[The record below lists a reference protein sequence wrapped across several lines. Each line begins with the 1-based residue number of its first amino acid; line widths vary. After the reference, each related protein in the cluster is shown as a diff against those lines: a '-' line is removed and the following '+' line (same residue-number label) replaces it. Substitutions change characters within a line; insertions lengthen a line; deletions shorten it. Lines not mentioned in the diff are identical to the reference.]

1 MDNAI
6 LKPYVNLKGSKEEDS
21 HIHNNYCF
29 LLLRKKEEGKCRQHL
44 LPIKQKSRIMFISGL
59 KNNPTWHIQKS
70 PAVRNVSGFNP
81 KRISI
86 IRTRNC
92 TKYQSEYRNYNH
104 NREPKEKRWNIWQ
117 NKKVNP
123 IAEYKTQF
131 NLGRLTSSK

>member
-1 MDNAI
+1 MDNAN

-29 LLLRKKEEGKCRQHL
+29 LLLRKKKEGKCRQYHL
-44 LPIKQKSRIMFISGL
+44 LINQKSRIMFISGL
-59 KNNPTWHIQKS
+59 KNNPLWHIQKS

-81 KRISI
+81 KRKSI

-92 TKYQSEYRNYNH
+92 TKYQSEYRNYYH

-123 IAEYKTQF
+123 IAEYKNSIQF
-131 NLGRLTSSK
+131 EKIE